1 MQNYKELA
9 VWQEAM
15 NVAEIVYGLI
25 KRFPHYEQYAL
36 ADQMRRAS
44 VSIPSNIAEGMQRL
58 GKDQLYF
65 FRIASGSATELET
78 QLLLAQRF
86 GYIHDIDHALLVLNK
101 VMRMLT
107 WLKRK
112 TRIGLP

>member
-1 MQNYKELA
+1 MNYKELA

-15 NVAEIVYGLI
+15 NVAEIVYCLL
-25 KRFPHYEQYAL
+25 KKFPAYEQYAL
-36 ADQMRRAS
+36 ADQMRRSA

-65 FRIASGSATELET
+65 LRIASGSATELET

-86 GYIHDIDHALLVLNK
+86 GYIENIDQALYVLNL

-107 WLKRK
+107 
-112 TRIGLP
+112 